1 MIVYL
6 ASPIFSQPERLW
18 NRRLAE
24 LLEKELGQELGEKS
38 RVVLPQDF
46 REKKRFNAR
55 ETYPH
60 LFKRCLAAI
69 EKADAVVA
77 VLDGADAD
85 SGTAFEVGYA
95 CAKGVPV
102 VGVRTDF
109 RRGQDR
115 GVNVMCGQAC
125 AKYVYEMSFREK
137 PDALAR
143 AVAVRLKAAV
153 AGRKK

>member
-6 ASPIFSQPERLW
+6 ASPIFTQVERLW

-24 LLEKELGQELGEKS
+24 FLERALGEGS

-46 REKKRFNAR
+46 RERKRFNAR

-60 LFKRCLAAI
+60 LFRRCLAAI
-69 EKADAVVA
+69 GKADALVA

-85 SGTAFEVGYA
+85 SGTAFEIGYA
-95 CAKGVPV
+95 FAKGVPV

-125 AKYVYEMSFREK
+125 TKYVYEMSFREK
-137 PDALAR
+137 PEQLAR
-143 AVAVRLKAAV
+143 AVAEKVKAVA
-153 AGRKK
+153 AGRKR